1 VEEKEVITKVV
12 KELKGKLSHLT
23 SQQEIIEEI
32 KKTIKLIF
40 IQISEEE
47 AERIAKQIASFDK
60 IQKYIEDNEIEDIV
74 INDTKNIFIYKKGSA
89 QKCEA
94 LSEEELELIANKMM
108 MYSVSEIKEGI
119 YDVHLP
125 NGSRANIT
133 KSPYGYEIAIR
144 NFRKITPSIIDLIN
158 LGSIDYSIAAKL
170 WLYADGLGI
179 RPANILI
186 GGMPGAG
193 KTTLLNSMFS
203 FFKPEERVVV
213 IEDTLELNTS
223 MLDNCAR
230 LETTKDL
237 TLEDLVKNVLRMR
250 PDRIIIGEVR
260 GREAIDMMTAMNIGK
275 IGMCTIHGS
284 SARDVVVR
292 LQNAPMNV
300 PKQIIPLI
308 DAIIIIGK
316 LIEKGE
322 TKRKIIEIAEV
333 SGIETEVLLNPLYK
347 YDFKQMKAIETSP
360 SVSYRDTLAK
370 VTGISTYEITKELER
385 REKILRALNKLGIH
399 KIEDISK
406 FVKEYYEDPYKAMKK
421 IALEL

>member
-1 VEEKEVITKVV
+1 MEQSEKIKKVV
-12 KELKGKLSHLT
+12 EALKGKLAHFT
-23 SQQEIIEEI
+23 SQEEIFEEI
-32 KKTIKLIF
+32 KKAIKIMF
-40 IQISEEE
+40 IETSDEE
-47 AERIAKQIASFDK
+47 AEKMAKEIASFGK
-60 IQKYIEDNEIEDIV
+60 IQGFIDDAEAEDIV
-74 INDTKNIFIYKKGSA
+74 INATDNIFVYKKGKV
-89 QKCEA
+89 QKFEA
-94 LSEEELELIANKMM
+94 LSQEELELTAKKMM
-108 MYSVSEIKEGI
+108 MYSISEIKRGI
-119 YDVHLP
+119 YDIHLP

-133 KSPYGYEIAIR
+133 ESPRGYEIAIR

-158 LGSIDYSIAAKL
+158 LGTLDYSIAAKL
-170 WLYADGLGI
+170 WLYADGFGI

-186 GGMPGAG
+186 GGMPGSG

-203 FFKPEERVVV
+203 FFKPEERVIV

-223 MLDNCAR
+223 MLENCVR
-230 LETTKDL
+230 LETTKEL

-275 IGMCTIHGS
+275 IGMGTIHGS
-284 SARDVVVR
+284 TARDIVVR

-308 DAIIIIGK
+308 DSIIIISK
-316 LIEKGE
+316 IFEKGI

-360 SVSYRDTLAK
+360 SVTYRDTLAK

-385 REKILRALNKLGIH
+385 REEILKVLNKNGIH
-399 KIEDISK
+399 KIEEISK
-406 FVKEYYEDPYKAMKK
+406 FVKEYYEDPYKALKS
-421 IALEL
+421 IGI

>member
-1 VEEKEVITKVV
+1 MEEKEIISKVV
-12 KELKGKLSHLT
+12 KGLKGKLSHLT

-32 KKTIKLIF
+32 KKTIKLMF

-60 IQKYIEDNEIEDIV
+60 IQRYIEDNEIEDIV

-94 LSEEELELIANKMM
+94 LSEEELELVTNKMM
-108 MYSVSEIKEGI
+108 MYSISEIKEGI

-158 LGSIDYSIAAKL
+158 MWTLDYSIAAKL

-203 FFKPEERVVV
+203 FFKPDERVVV

-230 LETTKDL
+230 LETTKEL

-275 IGMCTIHGS
+275 IAMCTIHGS

-308 DAIIIIGK
+308 DSIIVVGK
-316 LIEKGE
+316 VFEKGE
-322 TKRKIIEIAEV
+322 TRRKIIEIAEV

-385 REKILRALNKLGIH
+385 RELILRTLNKLGIH
-399 KIEDISK
+399 KIEEISK
-406 FVKEYYEDPYKAMKK
+406 FVKDYYEDPYKAMKK
-421 IALEL
+421 IGLEL

>member
-1 VEEKEVITKVV
+1 
-12 KELKGKLSHLT
+12 
-23 SQQEIIEEI
+23 
-32 KKTIKLIF
+32 
-40 IQISEEE
+40 
-47 AERIAKQIASFDK
+47 
-60 IQKYIEDNEIEDIV
+60 
-74 INDTKNIFIYKKGSA
+74 
-89 QKCEA
+89 
-94 LSEEELELIANKMM
+94 MM
-108 MYSVSEIKEGI
+108 MYSLSEIKEGI

-144 NFRKITPSIIDLIN
+144 NFRKIVPSIIDLIN
-158 LGSIDYSIAAKL
+158 IGTLDYSIAAKL

-186 GGMPGAG
+186 GGMPGSG

-230 LETTKDL
+230 LETTREL

-260 GREAIDMMTAMNIGK
+260 GREAVDMMTAMNIGK

-284 SARDVVVR
+284 GARDVVVR

-316 LIEKGE
+316 IFEKGA

-360 SVSYRDTLAK
+360 SVSFRDTLAK

-385 REKILRALNKLGIH
+385 RELILRTLNKLQIH

-421 IALEL
+421 IGLEL

>member
-1 VEEKEVITKVV
+1 LEDKEIKEKVV

-23 SQQEIIEEI
+23 SQQEIVEEI
-32 KKTIKLIF
+32 KKTIKLMF
-40 IQISEEE
+40 IEISDEK
-47 AERIAKQIASFDK
+47 AESIAKELASFGR
-60 IQKYIEDNEIEDIV
+60 IQEFLDDNEVEDIV
-74 INDTKNIFIYKKGSA
+74 INDAKNIFVYKKGKI
-89 QKCEA
+89 QKFEGI
-94 LSEEELELIANKMM
+94 SEEELQLLAYKMM
-108 MYSVSEIKEGI
+108 MYSLSEIKEGI

-158 LGSIDYSIAAKL
+158 MGTLDYSIAAKL

-186 GGMPGAG
+186 GGMPGSG

-203 FFKPEERVVV
+203 FFKPDERVVI

-223 MLDNCAR
+223 TLENCAR
-230 LETTKDL
+230 LETTREL

-275 IGMCTIHGS
+275 IGMSTVHGS

-316 LIEKGE
+316 IFEKGT

-333 SGIETEVLLNPLYK
+333 GGIETEVLLNPLYK

-360 SVSYRDTLAK
+360 SVTYRDTLAK
-370 VTGISTYEITKELER
+370 VTGVSTFEISKELER
-385 REKILRALNKLGIH
+385 RELILRTLNKLGIH
-399 KIEDISK
+399 KIEEIST

-421 IALEL
+421 IGLEL